1 MGWDELAAAARAV
14 LRPRRISEFVEVGG
28 VAAAILTERGN
39 VYVGICIDSACS
51 LGMCAERNAAARMLT
66 EGESVL
72 SRLVCL
78 DWDGRFLPPCGT
90 CREFLM
96 ELDPKNAELEFM
108 LSGVSGQR
116 QKYGKII
123 ITESV
128 LHQFPHFRKTPD
140 GAAPS
145 MVAPGHLPETD
156 RALHAKTEK
165 CLQKTYY

>member
-108 LSGVSGQR
+108 LSGERVVKLKDLLPDWWGEKYQDSG
-116 QKYGKII
+116 K
-123 ITESV
+123 S
-128 LHQFPHFRKTPD
+128 
-140 GAAPS
+140 
-145 MVAPGHLPETD
+145 
-156 RALHAKTEK
+156 TEK
-165 CLQKTYY
+165 S